1 MPQVQ
6 RKSSAGDQTRHQL
19 ILAAERLFAES
30 GIDAVSLRQVNVAAG
45 QKNSSAAHYHFGS
58 KETLILSIY
67 QYRMAHVNERRM
79 ATLDQLERNSRQ
91 HELRELIG
99 AIVFPIVD
107 EIDADDS
114 GRNYIRF
121 MAQAIGHP
129 QLDLIALWQQ
139 ENSGGLERILDLLRA
154 ALPDVPDPIFGQR
167 FGLAFEQIIHSL
179 ADREKLRKT
188 AKKTFKVDA
197 SMFVNNL
204 VDCVTG
210 AMAAPVSMHTRVD
223 LARLNKHRKP

>member
-19 ILAAERLFAES
+19 ILAAERLFAEA
-30 GIDAVSLRQVNVAAG
+30 GIDGVSLRQVNVAAG
-45 QKNSSAAHYHFGS
+45 QRNSSAAHYHFGS
-58 KETLILSIY
+58 KDALILSIY
-67 QYRMAHVNERRM
+67 QYRMTQVNERRTTM
-79 ATLDQLERNSRQ
+79 LDRLEQDGKQND
-91 HELRELIG
+91 LRELVG

-107 EIDADDS
+107 EIDAGDG

-129 QLDLIALWQQ
+129 QLDLIELWQQ
-139 ENSGGLERILDLLRA
+139 ENSGGLKRILGLLHA

-188 AKKTFKVDA
+188 AKRTFKVDA

-210 AMAAPVSMHTRVD
+210 AMAAPVSTHTRAD
-223 LARLNKHRKP
+223 LERLNKNRKY